1 MHEPLATELSLNT
14 SRLISALGQFDFKT
28 FNEKPGPQSWSAGE
42 IAEHLLLFDQRT
54 ANVLTGKQGSES
66 REDDSVFNAI
76 TTRLQDRSNRI
87 DAPEALLPS
96 PAAKEP
102 EMLLEQ
108 LRHER
113 DRLIRLID
121 TMDVNTVL
129 PETPHR
135 LFGPLTAA
143 EWIRLTILHTERH
156 LVQLGQLGSDQRNKD
171 QTT

>member
-1 MHEPLATELSLNT
+1 MHQTLATELSLNT
-14 SRLISALGQFDFKT
+14 DRLISALRRFDLKT

-42 IAEHLLLFDQRT
+42 IAEHLLLFDLRT
-54 ANVLTGKQGSES
+54 ANVLAGKQGSAS
-66 REDDSVFNAI
+66 RDDDSVVSAI

-96 PAAKEP
+96 PAAKEQ
-102 EMLLEQ
+102 EALLEQ
-108 LRHER
+108 LRHQR
-113 DRLIRLID
+113 DRLVRLID
-121 TMDVNTVL
+121 TMDVNAVL

-156 LVQLGQLGSDQRNKD
+156 LVQLGNLKPGKAS
-171 QTT
+171 